1 MAPPGEEPDPEP
13 EATQWRAAGVLPYTV
28 LDGTVLCMLGKE
40 YLLAPSTTRLLPS
53 RVSEKQPDMG
63 TASTSPGTELQ
74 YRCWWS
80 DFGGGREPEDASVV
94 HTAAREWAE
103 ETVGVYGDG
112 SSLLS
117 RVENSAQ
124 TMLAQLCETNAPDS
138 SASLGPTFAVVGE
151 SYTMYACPVPF
162 VDTLIFQ
169 LARDE
174 NDAEANA
181 SIGSSTGI
189 NAAAES
195 STRAD
200 EEEMRKLRRKCGEK
214 RDFAWVSL
222 ESLLT
227 AVGRGRTWFRDVDG
241 QMITLLPRLGYAL
254 RTSGP
259 TLLEKISERLLGTSP
274 GSCAGAPVT
283 VPAGKNDRVY
293 PQRGDITV
301 LSLPARRVGGC
312 SLYLSVRRRR
322 RTTEPQVV
330 GSSADS
336 EAHPERKYATQS
348 TGDGTDRL
356 PANAPAAVH
365 EIDLAAALLQD
376 TVKLLPRFGGVRRA
390 VLHRYASPPAP
401 ADAGEEG
408 ECSALRDPF
417 VLVTFFCPTAASEA
431 RRWLNSSGGA
441 SISTCSA
448 AVLKALTTD
457 QNTDCLPAHTE
468 VVAEFAFFEPKK
480 RRRVSNG
487 RIAGAAVGAARSR
500 GQAHKKARAAGGWDD
515 RGSFPGSHTG
525 RGGARRKTK
534 LGVRPS
540 RNAAVAVDAAT
551 QYVLSTR
558 VGTATITGAVAVG
571 ASE

>member
-1 MAPPGEEPDPEP
+1 MAPPPFEEPDPEP
-13 EATQWRAAGVLPYTV
+13 PQLATQWRAAGVLPYAV

-53 RVSEKQPDMG
+53 GVREQQPDMEA
-63 TASTSPGTELQ
+63 ASTSAATEPQ

-124 TMLAQLCETNAPDS
+124 TMLAQLCETNAPGS

-151 SYTMYACPVPF
+151 SYTMYACAVPF

-181 SIGSSTGI
+181 SIGRSTTGI
-189 NAAAES
+189 
-195 STRAD
+195 TPVD
-200 EEEMRKLRRKCGEK
+200 EEDMRKLRRRCGEK

-222 ESLLT
+222 ESLLA
-227 AVGRGRTWFRDVDG
+227 AVGSGRTWFRDVDG
-241 QMITLLPRLGYAL
+241 QTITLLPRLGYAL
-254 RTSGP
+254 QSSGP
-259 TLLEKISERLLGTSP
+259 ALLKEISARLLGSSP

-283 VPAGKNDRVY
+283 VPAGTADRVY
-293 PQRGDITV
+293 SQRRGITV
-301 LSLPARRVGGC
+301 LSLPVRRVGGC

-322 RTTEPQVV
+322 WTTEPQVL

-336 EAHPERKYATQS
+336 HADSEAQPGREYAT
-348 TGDGTDRL
+348 GNGTDRT

-365 EIDLAAALLQD
+365 EVDLAAALLQD
-376 TVKLLPRFGGVRRA
+376 AVKLLPRFGGVRRA
-390 VLHRYASPPAP
+390 VLHRYASPAAP
-401 ADAGEEG
+401 ADAGAAEEQ
-408 ECSALRDPF
+408 CSALRDPF
-417 VLVTFFCPTAASEA
+417 VLVTFLCPTAASEA
-431 RRWLNSSGGA
+431 RQWLNSSGGA
-441 SISTCSA
+441 STCRA

-457 QNTDCLPAHTE
+457 QNTDRLAVHTE
-468 VVAEFAFFEPKK
+468 LVAEFAFFEPKK
-480 RRRVSNG
+480 RRRATNG
-487 RIAGAAVGAARSR
+487 NSAGAGAAPSGS
-500 GQAHKKARAAGGWDD
+500 QPHKKARGAGGWGYRD
-515 RGSFPGSHTG
+515 SFQRSHT
-525 RGGARRKTK
+525 RSGGAGRKTK

-540 RNAAVAVDAAT
+540 RNAAVAVADATT
-551 QYVLSTR
+551 QRAVSVLALPR
-558 VGTATITGAVAVG
+558 
-571 ASE
+571 